1 MQKWVGVVGSL
12 RQASYNRA
20 LLEALKNVLPSGVE
34 LELVD
39 LRGIPVYDGDLETQG
54 LPEAVGALDQK
65 LAAADAIVIATPE
78 YNYSIPGCLKNAIDW
93 ISRTPTRAFAGKP
106 TAILGASM
114 GALGTA
120 RAQYHLR
127 QVLVYLDAFVMN
139 RPEVFVG
146 AAHTKFSEGRLSDE
160 PTREVLKNFGEALQ
174 TYVRRLS
181 AS

>member
-1 MQKWVGVVGSL
+1 MQKWIGVAGSL
-12 RQASYNRA
+12 RKASFNRA
-20 LLEALKNVLPSGVE
+20 LLEALKELAPDGVE
-34 LELVD
+34 LEIVD
-39 LRGIPVYDGDLETQG
+39 LAGIPVYSGDLEAEG
-54 LPEAVGALDQK
+54 LPEAVRALDQK
-65 LAAADAIVIATPE
+65 LAGAQAIVIATPE

-93 ISRTPTRAFAGKP
+93 ISRTPTKPFAGKP

-146 AAHTKFSEGRLSDE
+146 AAHTKFNEGKLSDE
-160 PTREVLKNFGEALQ
+160 ATRDVLKGFGEGLQ
-174 TYVRRLS
+174 TFVRRLS